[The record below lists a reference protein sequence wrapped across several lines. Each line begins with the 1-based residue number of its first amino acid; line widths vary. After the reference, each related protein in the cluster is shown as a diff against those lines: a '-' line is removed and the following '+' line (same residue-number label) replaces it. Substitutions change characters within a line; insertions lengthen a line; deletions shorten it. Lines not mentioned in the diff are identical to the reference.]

1 MLWAFIP
8 IAALITIV
16 PGAATAM
23 VIGTAM
29 RGGFRRAL
37 PTIAGNEAGVFSWA
51 LLSAAGVS
59 ALIAASEIAFTV
71 LKIGGAIVLAYM
83 GIRSFV
89 HARQGHEPAPLPAA
103 RPLRSGFLCAMA
115 NPKLPVFFVALFP
128 QFVPA
133 RASVLP
139 ATLLM
144 ATLVVVFDLVWY
156 STLALAVSRA
166 KDALLRTSAAR
177 RIEQVM
183 GAVLIGLGV
192 RVALERR

>member
-16 PGAATAM
+16 PGAGTAM

-29 RGGFRRAL
+29 RGGFKRAFAA
-37 PTIAGNEAGVFSWA
+37 IAGNEAGVVSWA
-51 LLSAAGVS
+51 LMSAAGVS
-59 ALIAASEIAFTV
+59 ALIAASEIAFTA
-71 LKIGGAIVLAYM
+71 LKIGGAVVLAYM
-83 GIRSFV
+83 GIRALV
-89 HARQGHEPAPLPAA
+89 HARRDNPIAPLPAA
-103 RPLRSGFLCAMA
+103 RPFRSGFLCAMA

-139 ATLLM
+139 ATALM
-144 ATLVVVFDLVWY
+144 AALVVVFDLVWY

-177 RIEQVM
+177 RIEQAM

>member
-1 MLWAFIP
+1 MTVTALADLLLV
-8 IAALITIV
+8 AAVVVWILVKQLRTEPVRQRALVIV
-16 PGAATAM
+16 P
-23 VIGTAM
+23 V
-29 RGGFRRAL
+29 
-37 PTIAGNEAGVFSWA
+37 
-51 LLSAAGVS
+51 
-59 ALIAASEIAFTV
+59 
-71 LKIGGAIVLAYM
+71 VLAYM
-83 GIRSFV
+83 GVRSCL
-89 HARQGHEPAPLPAA
+89 HARHGHDPAPLPAA

-156 STLALAVSRA
+156 SALALAVARA

-177 RIEQVM
+177 RIEQAM
-183 GAVLIGLGV
+183 GAVLICLGV